1 MARRDIRSLD
11 VGMLR
16 TFDALMRERS
26 VSRAAT
32 RLFLSQPAVSAS
44 LNRLRETF
52 DDPLFTRTA
61 HGVQP
66 TARAT
71 ALAGQVERVLADL
84 SAMLEPDD
92 RFQPEHSQRI
102 FRISGGDYASHL
114 LLPRLAN
121 ELVACGS
128 RVRLYWETSSF
139 LTLTERLRK
148 GDFDVAVLPRL
159 QPPSDCESALLYEDR
174 YVVAVRRGHPTLG
187 EAASLDDFCAA
198 PHVFLGY
205 GSSALDDLI
214 DQVLARQGRQRSMS
228 VAMTSFGQIV
238 DLLAQT
244 DHVAVMPLR
253 VAARFD
259 ALLAVHPLPF
269 ELQGYRSVVCWNRRS
284 NSGAGVLWL
293 KDALLRIGREADAV
307 PMPVPTSA

>member
-1 MARRDIRSLD
+1 MALRDIRSLD

-44 LNRLRETF
+44 LNRLRDTF
-52 DDPLFTRTA
+52 GDPLFTRTA
-61 HGVQP
+61 HGVEP
-66 TARAT
+66 TARAQ

-84 SAMLEPDD
+84 SAMLEPGEGFD
-92 RFQPEHSQRI
+92 PAASQRI

-114 LLPRLAN
+114 LLPTLAN

-128 RVRLYWETSSF
+128 RVRIYWETSSF

-148 GDFDVAVLPRL
+148 GDFDIAVLPRL

-187 EAASLDDFCAA
+187 AEATLDAFCGA

-214 DQVLARQGRQRSMS
+214 DQVLSRMGHTRTMS

-244 DHVAVMPLR
+244 DYVAVMPLR
-253 VAARFD
+253 VADRFRD
-259 ALLAVHPLPF
+259 VLAVHPLPF

-284 NSGAGVLWL
+284 NSDAGVLWL
-293 KDALLRIGREADAV
+293 KDALLRIGRGTEAAATFLS
-307 PMPVPTSA
+307 PP

>member
-1 MARRDIRSLD
+1 MAPRDIRSLD

-61 HGVQP
+61 RGVEP
-66 TARAT
+66 TARAE
-71 ALAGQVERVLADL
+71 ALAGQVERVLAEL
-84 SAMLEPDD
+84 SAMLEPGDAFD
-92 RFQPEHSQRI
+92 PAGSQRI
-102 FRISGGDYASHL
+102 FRISGGDYASQL
-114 LLPRLAN
+114 LLPTLAN

-128 RVRLYWETSSF
+128 RIRIHWETSSF
-139 LTLTERLRK
+139 LTLVERLRK

-159 QPPSDCESALLYEDR
+159 KPPSDFESAVLYEDR

-187 EAASLDDFCAA
+187 DEATLDAFCEA

-205 GSSALDDLI
+205 GSSGLDDLI
-214 DQVLARQGRQRSMS
+214 DEVLARLGRQRATQ

-238 DLLAQT
+238 DLLVQT
-244 DHVAVMPLR
+244 DHVAVMPQR
-253 VAARFD
+253 VTRRYPE
-259 ALLAVHPLPF
+259 LLVTHALPF
-269 ELQGYRSVVCWNRRS
+269 ELPGYRTVLCWNQRS
-284 NSGAGVLWL
+284 NSDKGVLWL
-293 KDALLRIGREADAV
+293 KDALLRIGHRTL
-307 PMPVPTSA
+307 P